1 MGRSGCSARASPC
14 CSSFC
19 SFSAISSGKSR
30 THRGMAVAPRRH
42 IRPLHALE
50 PGTALEAGALV
61 HTSIEVVDAMS
72 STCCDARASTI
83 CCRRWAT
90 SQHVNGSDFEGPVFT
105 SAGGHHRSET

>member
-61 HTSIEVVDAMS
+61 HMSIEAVEAKFS
-72 STCCDARASTI
+72 SLEACWKCPHLNSSKLGYFATCRILREC
-83 CCRRWAT
+83 
-90 SQHVNGSDFEGPVFT
+90 NGVGAEGV
-105 SAGGHHRSET
+105 E